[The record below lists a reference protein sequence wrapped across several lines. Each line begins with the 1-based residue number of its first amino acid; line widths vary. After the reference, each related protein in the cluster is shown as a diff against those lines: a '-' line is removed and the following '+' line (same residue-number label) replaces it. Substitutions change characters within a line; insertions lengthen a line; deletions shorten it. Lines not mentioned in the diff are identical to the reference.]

1 MNKKFAQR
9 FRHAVNGG
17 TPDSLARFPVYLTYQ
32 GVDRTPQISGISLHK
47 DIPHQTS
54 ASSYHYSHDDGTH
67 ESWLI
72 GSWNLLMPC
81 KSGNL
86 IHGEFTLSSV
96 QYTAPLS
103 MEAIRFSVEPIAG
116 LLRSRAA

>member
-47 DIPHQTS
+47 TS
-54 ASSYHYSHDDGTH
+54 RTRPPQVAIITP
-67 ESWLI
+67 
-72 GSWNLLMPC
+72 MM
-81 KSGNL
+81 
-86 IHGEFTLSSV
+86 
-96 QYTAPLS
+96 TAP
-103 MEAIRFSVEPIAG
+103 MNPG
-116 LLRSRAA
+116 